1 MSRPYLAP
9 LAISHAADRMNEP
22 VKSNILISPDS
33 SAVLIVDCQSGL
45 QPDLVSAAD
54 GTPLTVLESVLEHA
68 AAHAVPVI
76 STIYAGD
83 GVATAEPLPSLAH
96 LDTVTRARANPWEDD
111 AVCAKIS
118 AARRDRI
125 VILGN
130 CAEGAVSFAAL
141 GALEIGYQP
150 YVVVDAIQ
158 SASAIDAS
166 TALTR
171 MIQAGVIAVTR
182 RQLLL
187 EWDR

>member
-1 MSRPYLAP
+1 
-9 LAISHAADRMNEP
+9 MNEP

-33 SAVLIVDCQSGL
+33 SAVLIVDWQAGL

-54 GTPLTVLESVLEHA
+54 GAPLNVLGSVLEHA

-76 STIYAGD
+76 STIYTGD
-83 GVATAEPLPSLAH
+83 GVASAEPLPSLAH

-111 AVCAKIS
+111 AVRAKIS
-118 AARRDRI
+118 AAGRDRV

-130 CAEGAVSFAAL
+130 CAEGGVSFAAL
-141 GALEIGYQP
+141 GALEFGYQP
-150 YVVVDAIQ
+150 YVVVDAMQ
-158 SASAIDAS
+158 SASVFDAS

-171 MIQAGVIAVTR
+171 MTQAGVIAVTG

-187 EWDR
+187 EWGR